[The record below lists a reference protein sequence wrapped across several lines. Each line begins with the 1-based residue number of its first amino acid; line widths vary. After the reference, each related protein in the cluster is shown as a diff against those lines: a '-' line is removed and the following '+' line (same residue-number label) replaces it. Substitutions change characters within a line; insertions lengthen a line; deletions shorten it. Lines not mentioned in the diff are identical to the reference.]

1 MKVKGNEPLARL
13 SLAAAMFALAGC
25 TGLQPLVGGGAPAR
39 QVSAASANP
48 PPRVQDCGI
57 VGIGSPTKYACN
69 GKVYTSFELA
79 KLRLDWEKNHGG

>member
-1 MKVKGNEPLARL
+1 MKVKGNEPFVRL
-13 SLAAAMFALAGC
+13 SLAAAMLALAGC
-25 TGLQPLVGGGAPAR
+25 AGLQPPAGGGAATG
-39 QVSAASANP
+39 QVSANP